1 MTGSYLRNTTPD
13 YLTGE
18 VFACESIK
26 GSLVLLNGPLGC
38 RFYHSYGFGQNV
50 VQESGLWQLRG
61 ELELK
66 HAMDDHLLRSQYF
79 AGTPRIP
86 GSNLRYEDNI
96 FGTWEQ
102 LERALRDILSER
114 AYTFLAVLQT
124 PGTSLLG
131 EALEQNLSRIAQQFD
146 LPFLFLESP
155 QFSANSFIGYDE
167 TMVKVLQR
175 LISEA
180 DLNAYPAERIFQTY
194 SGRKEQREAGG
205 APKVNL
211 FGLYTYEKFLE
222 GDLAEITRLLNF
234 CGIEVSCAPGS
245 GCTVEELRKI
255 PEADLNV
262 LLAPERC
269 DQTVCYLESL
279 DLPILDFGCM
289 PVGFDLT
296 EQFVKAVAGRLG
308 ADPAAAL
315 AEIEKDR
322 ARAFYHMAK
331 HFGNDGFPKNIRYAI
346 EGEASLLYA
355 WTDFLSGYLG
365 ARPVCIHLLYRQCGG
380 SMEEKLRDVLK
391 KWGVEDTLETDIT
404 KVENAIV
411 FGSGNTIMDAFLNSK
426 NLYGVEIANPS
437 AEYLH
442 VVPKMYIGS
451 KGALYILEQMLNGAR
466 MLEAW
471 D

>member
-50 VQESGLWQLRG
+50 IKESGLWHLRG

-66 HAMDDHLLRSQYF
+66 NAMDDHLIRSQYF
-79 AGTPRIP
+79 AGTPQIP

-114 AYTFLAVLQT
+114 AYPFLAVLQT

-131 EALEQNLSRIAQQFD
+131 EALEQKLSRIAEQFD

-155 QFSANSFIGYDE
+155 QFSENSFIGYDE
-167 TMVKVLQR
+167 TMVKLLKL
-175 LISEA
+175 LISKPEKKRQEKT
-180 DLNAYPAERIFQTY
+180 DHPR
-194 SGRKEQREAGG
+194 
-205 APKVNL
+205 VNL
-211 FGLYTYEKFLE
+211 FGFYTYEKFLE
-222 GDLAEITRLLNF
+222 GDLAEITRLLNLM
-234 CGIEVSCAPGS
+234 GIEVSCAPGA
-245 GCTVEELRKI
+245 GCTVEALHRI
-255 PEADLNV
+255 PESDLNV
-262 LLAPERC
+262 FLAPERC
-269 DQTVCYLESL
+269 GQTMCYLEQL
-279 DLPILDFGCM
+279 ELPVLDFGCM

-296 EQFVKAVAGRLG
+296 EQFVKAVARRLG
-308 ADPAAAL
+308 VDDSAPL

-322 ARAFYHMAK
+322 ARAFYHMARR
-331 HFGNDGFPKNIRYAI
+331 FGNEGFPKNIRYAI

-365 ARPVCIHLLYRQCGG
+365 ARPACIHLLYTGCGKEA
-380 SMEEKLRDVLK
+380 EERLRAVLK
-391 KWGVEDTLETDIT
+391 EWGVEEALETDIT

-411 FGSGNTIMDAFLNSK
+411 FGSGNTIMDAFLHSGK
-426 NLYGVEIANPS
+426 LYGVEIANPS
-437 AEYLH
+437 TEYLH
-442 VVPKMYIGS
+442 VVPKTYLGS
-451 KGALYILEQMLNGAR
+451 KGALYLLEQLLNGVR
-466 MLEAW
+466 MLGAW